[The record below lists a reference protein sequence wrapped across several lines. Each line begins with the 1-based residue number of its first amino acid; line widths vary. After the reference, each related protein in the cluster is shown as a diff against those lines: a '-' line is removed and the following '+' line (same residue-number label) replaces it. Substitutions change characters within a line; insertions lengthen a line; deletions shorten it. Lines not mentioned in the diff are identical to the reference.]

1 MMLKQAHPDVRRYR
15 SATERRRTLQ
25 RSVPLAAYEA
35 LKRLIRDCLPLLLA
49 VAGYPSRAE
58 REHQQREERHRQSNS
73 HGQRLDGAAPAAPVA
88 QEKVKPGKEAAYDT
102 HQDEN
107 DG

>member
-1 MMLKQAHPDVRRYR
+1 MMLKQVHPDVRRSR
-15 SATERRRTLQ
+15 PATVRRRAPQ
-25 RSVPLAAYEA
+25 RSIPQAAYEA
-35 LKRLIRDCLPLLLA
+35 LKQLIRDCLPLLLA

-58 REHQQREERHRQSNS
+58 REHQQREERHRQTNS
-73 HGQRLDGAAPAAPVA
+73 QGQRLDGATPATPVA
-88 QEKVKPGKEAAYDT
+88 QKKVKPGKEAAYDT